1 MVAIES
7 VTLGCVSDC
16 NRLMFYLGNSLFIH
30 TMADFQCPNCNFRR
44 KLDDGEFEP
53 FECPN
58 CVKEDRE
65 WFAHWFLLVSFLGV
79 IIFDSL
85 MDPDTLTKNES
96 FWDNLIGLFF
106 GDISFGYWDFIIVVI
121 LFLIFL
127 IGGALNFFL
136 DDEPEDGMQFH
147 DAVKHTD
154 IETRDRDEEID
165 HNIPTWFDLA
175 ASKIYLQV
183 GILIYLYP
191 VTLFFPNFL
200 GIFLVCL
207 PVPFISWEYQRRSLY
222 WKEREEQAR
231 RVLASAGHDGD
242 GNTASSL
249 SYHIVKEDGSTHLNN
264 KFNDWNL
271 PPGTLLLCSLIFIY
285 FVMIGWG
292 GSNLSTLEFVLFWV
306 VSLSVLLIA
315 TFIEISHLIHWLWPW
330 IHVDDSWLR
339 PWEWFRPDQD
349 IHQPVVKV
357 RIGIAAGIAFIA
369 VISFGWPALLVVGT
383 ALIIFAATRWAKK

>member
-1 MVAIES
+1 
-7 VTLGCVSDC
+7 
-16 NRLMFYLGNSLFIH
+16 
-30 TMADFQCPNCNFRR
+30 MAVIQCPHCNLEV
-44 KLDDGEFEP
+44 KLVEGVSGLPDCPHCGKELGEDDG
-53 FECPN
+53 
-58 CVKEDRE
+58 E

-242 GNTASSL
+242 GYTASSL

-306 VSLSVLLIA
+306 VSLSVLLIT

-339 PWEWFRPDQD
+339 PWEWFRPGQD
-349 IHQPVVKV
+349 IHDSLVKV
-357 RIGIAAGIAFIA
+357 RVGIAAGIAFIA